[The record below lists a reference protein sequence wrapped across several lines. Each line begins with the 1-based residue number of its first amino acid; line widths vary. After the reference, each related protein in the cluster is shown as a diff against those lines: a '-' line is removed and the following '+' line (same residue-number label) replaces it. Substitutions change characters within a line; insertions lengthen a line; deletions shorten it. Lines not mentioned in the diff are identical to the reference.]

1 MRAASKGICSK
12 GEGRE
17 VVLKTILPFVRRVSG
32 PFGQLLQ
39 NGSRHDVLAQEATAS
54 FPSLKK
60 DGAIEPQP
68 TPGWV
73 KPVIDSSFVSHMPF
87 TLLVSAHSLFSKTMG
102 MENVLKM
109 RDRERLH
116 LL

>member
-1 MRAASKGICSK
+1 MRAASKGICLK

-17 VVLKTILPFVRRVSG
+17 VVPKTILSFVTPVSG
-32 PFGQLLQ
+32 PFGQLPQ

-60 DGAIEPQP
+60 DGAVEPQP

-73 KPVIDSSFVSHMPF
+73 KPMMDDSFISHISF
-87 TLLVSAHSLFSKTMG
+87 TLLVSAHSLFNKTMG

-109 RDRERLH
+109 RDREQLH

>member
-1 MRAASKGICSK
+1 MIAASKGMCLK

-17 VVLKTILPFVRRVSG
+17 VVPKTILPFVMCVSG

-60 DGAIEPQP
+60 DGATEPQP
-68 TPGWV
+68 TRGWV
-73 KPVIDSSFVSHMPF
+73 KPVIDSSFISHIPF
-87 TLLVSAHSLFSKTMG
+87 TLLVSAHSLFNKTMG

-109 RDRERLH
+109 RDREQLHRL
-116 LL
+116 

>member
-1 MRAASKGICSK
+1 MRVASKGICLK
-12 GEGRE
+12 GEGRD
-17 VVLKTILPFVRRVSG
+17 VVPKTILPFARRVSG

-39 NGSRHDVLAQEATAS
+39 NGSRHDVLAQEATTS

-60 DGAIEPQP
+60 DGTIEPQP
-68 TPGWV
+68 TSGWV
-73 KPVIDSSFVSHMPF
+73 KPVIDSSFISHIPF

-102 MENVLKM
+102 MEDVLKM